1 MKDFNYPS
9 YVGEN
14 DEKKKI
20 GFDFGFLF
28 NILLVFVMILAI
40 ISRIFFFSPV
50 TVSGNSMYGTI
61 QDGDYLIFLNT
72 QDVKKQDI
80 VSFVSPLNP
89 EDKFVKRVIATAGDT
104 VEYVDDKLYV
114 NGEFVPEPYLEEN
127 KKMIANNSDS
137 QLTENFTLETLPE
150 TKTKVV
156 PEGKIFV
163 MGDNRKNSTDGRY
176 FGFVDLDNVLGK
188 YLIEPLAFMES

>member
-9 YVGEN
+9 YVGET